1 MKRFLVFV
9 LSILGAL
16 SAAAQERVVPATYTY
31 AAKFVCGQVTAPV
44 FVATGT
50 YLSTTNV
57 HNPSRW
63 EVAELRKKFAVAL
76 PGERVGPISPYFPMR
91 LRADEAMQID
101 CRNIA
106 EHLKMSPAQ
115 FVEGFIV
122 IESSIE
128 LDVVTVYTGGSGAN
142 AQITTMH
149 TERAPVRV
157 DRSCVNREHSLNTG
171 AASWQVVQENNNN
184 VTPRAAV
191 NITHDWIGAG
201 RPPMISGY
209 AGGSGPAGTTTYE
222 SCFCL
227 CTGGATLRLTDL
239 IADNYVEV
247 FLNGTAIGPAI
258 DSSQTATWAT
268 PAQLTAINNAAAP
281 RFVAGRNCLRL
292 RVRNDSGVT
301 GVALRGLVAGA
312 FCPLQ

>member
-1 MKRFLVFV
+1 MKRFFVFF
-9 LSILGAL
+9 LLILTAIPTL
-16 SAAAQERVVPATYTY
+16 AQERAVPATYTY
-31 AAKFVCGQVTAPV
+31 AAKFVCGLVQTPT
-44 FVATGT
+44 FVVAGT

-76 PGERVGPISPYFPMR
+76 PGEKVGPISPYFSMR

-106 EHLKMSPAQ
+106 EHLKIPPTQ

-128 LDVVTVYTGGSGAN
+128 LDVVTVYTGGSGAG
-142 AQITTMH
+142 AQLTTMH

-171 AASWQVVQENNNN
+171 TASWQVVQENNNN

-191 NITHDWIGAG
+191 NITHPWIAAG
-201 RPPMISGY
+201 KPPMISGY

-222 SCFCL
+222 TCFCL

-239 IADNYVEV
+239 IADNYAEV
-247 FLNGTAIGPAI
+247 FLNLAPLGPAI
-258 DSSQTATWAT
+258 DSSQTATWAAA
-268 PAQLTAINNAAAP
+268 AQLTTINNAAAP
-281 RFVAGRNCLRL
+281 RFVAGRNCLRV

-301 GVALRGLVAGA
+301 GFALRGFVAGA